1 MNDPRADKPPV
12 GDAEPVDAD
21 QARREGAGPDEDTGP
36 DNKTLDSS
44 PPESS
49 PPEEQPA
56 PDDTPQD
63 GKSSTANTQPPA
75 PKGRSTG
82 VALALFALLV
92 ALAAA
97 GGAAY
102 TWWQVAEQRHAAVEQ
117 RADSA
122 ERITAIRDLVAGT
135 QERLAVQEERLGV
148 LRDEVRERAG
158 ERAGELDE
166 LASGLRQAQARLE
179 QLAQEDA
186 GPERS
191 PSLAEI
197 EFLLLLAGREL
208 ALADNPRV
216 ALAALREADRRA
228 ARLEDPGLGEVR
240 AAINDEIAAVEAVA
254 DTDIDGLALR
264 IASLARRVEG
274 LPLRGSLAPEPS
286 DGPATGEGDSG
297 WDRTADRLR
306 GFAASLFRIRRTD
319 APAAPLL
326 APDETFFLYRNVELD
341 LKSARLAVLSRDQDN
356 YAAGL
361 TAALDTL
368 REYFE
373 TSDDAVKALIEAIES
388 LEDRELAPEWPE
400 IRRSVTLLRAAEA
413 AN

>member
-1 MNDPRADKPPV
+1 APKA
-12 GDAEPVDAD
+12 
-21 QARREGAGPDEDTGP
+21 
-36 DNKTLDSS
+36 
-44 PPESS
+44 
-49 PPEEQPA
+49 QPA
-56 PDDTPQD
+56 P
-63 GKSSTANTQPPA
+63 KA
-75 PKGRSTG
+75 RSTG
-82 VALALFALLV
+82 VGFALFALLV

-102 TWWQVAEQRHAAVEQ
+102 TWWLVGEQRHAAAEQ

-148 LRDEVRERAG
+148 LRDDVRERSG
-158 ERAGELDE
+158 RLDE

-179 QLAQEDA
+179 TLAREDA

-197 EFLLLLAGREL
+197 EFLLLLASREL

-228 ARLEDPGLGEVR
+228 ARLNDPGLGEMR

-254 DTDIDGLALR
+254 DIDIDGLALR
-264 IASLARRVEG
+264 LASLARRVEG
-274 LPLRGSLAPEPS
+274 LPLRGSLAPDPS
-286 DGPATGEGDSG
+286 DGPAADESATG

-306 GFAASLFRIRRTD
+306 GVASRLFRIRRTD

-368 REYFE
+368 RDYFE
-373 TSDDAVKALIEAIES
+373 TSDDAVKALIEGIDG
-388 LEDRELAPEWPE
+388 LKDRELAPEWPE